1 MGKKQIHIYLGAL
14 FLLPIASPL
23 MASITV
29 PAGFEELVTGQK
41 LFLDVSLLGQSVG
54 IFEATVNFE
63 TIQFSNPAEVL
74 KALNLPIK
82 SDDARYQELLKKLS
96 TPLPRHG
103 DLSCSS
109 NNGAPGCGYIKSKDI
124 DFIYDE
130 NESKVNV
137 FIDPL
142 ILPVSNGKELYFSPT
157 SQTESAFI
165 HQQMLNVVG
174 DKDYK
179 SLSLQGSGALGLLT
193 DGYIGFDWSL
203 ASYSS
208 DDADSKN
215 INVDDAYYRYSLGN
229 RHYVQ
234 AGRMDSRDLSSNL
247 GGNINFTMLPL
258 GAISGARVGT
268 SLSYLNQ
275 AEAGKGSPITV
286 LLSTKSR
293 VDAYRGNQLLGTF
306 YLSNGS
312 NNLDTSNFPTGS
324 YQVTLKIYEDNNLV
338 RTEDQ
343 PFTRSGGIGDGTIQ
357 WFLQVGQT
365 ADRELF
371 SSGDSGDNDSTDT
384 PTHQVVQTGFKAPLP
399 KNFVATVGMA
409 NVASNSF
416 GEGGLEWDHTF
427 ATGFIDGNLSVQGNY
442 FYGNDGSHGN
452 VQQVSYNDGFSLSFY
467 RNDAHASTCSGD
479 NVDDYVDIGCYTSM
493 TANFAVPIGGWT
505 TSLAWTYNETTRVS
519 DYYDTSVPFE
529 NNMIRNTEDNS
540 TSNTYQ
546 LSLNRSDSFSGLML
560 STRVGGYKRVSD
572 DGNDDDN
579 GIYIGFTLS
588 RNNNTDRT
596 QPQTNSSLSA
606 DYRTSKTG
614 DDQLLYTASKN
625 WDWGENN
632 NREFGVDLGGT
643 NSDYV
648 NGSVHGKADGQYGD
662 ASITLS
668 DSYDNQEN
676 KHNTS
681 VSGTWNSS
689 FAIARSGM
697 YWGPGGNGMPSAA
710 VAVKIADGADDED
723 QDAKVNVSVDGG
735 GFAEMTSG
743 SKALF
748 PVSGF
753 NMSQV
758 SVEESELAREGSTA
772 VITSGSGKQNLFMLP
787 GKLKVR
793 EVKMESHYTFAGRMF
808 SHEGKPLPY
817 GVVLNASMYA
827 STADGSFT
835 AEMSKKADALYL
847 LSQHQIYQCKVNV
860 KAKRDVIR
868 FVGDT
873 TCETT
878 TLGSL
883 PEELQSIAQ
892 LHGLRDKNTTSN
904 IAANMSEGR

>member
-1 MGKKQIHIYLGAL
+1 MGIKKINIYIGAL
-14 FLLPIASPL
+14 FLLPMISPLIAST
-23 MASITV
+23 TV
-29 PAGFEELVTGQK
+29 PVGFEELVTGQK
-41 LFLDVSLLGQSVG
+41 IFLDVSLLGQSIG
-54 IFEATVNFE
+54 IFEANVNFE
-63 TIQFSNPAEVL
+63 TIQFASPIEVL

-82 SDDARYQELLKKLS
+82 NNDIRYQALLKKLS
-96 TPLPRHG
+96 LPLPRHG

-109 NNGAPGCGYIKSKDI
+109 TNGAPGCGYIKSKDI
-124 DFIYDE
+124 DLIYDE
-130 NESKVNV
+130 NESKVNIFV
-137 FIDPL
+137 DPL
-142 ILPVSNGKELYFSPT
+142 ILPASNGKELYFSPT

-174 DKDYK
+174 DQDYK
-179 SLSLQGSGALGLLT
+179 SLSLQGSGALGLLAN
-193 DGYIGFDWSL
+193 GYIGFDWSL
-203 ASYSS
+203 DSYSS
-208 DDADSKN
+208 NDADSKN
-215 INVDDAYYRYSLGN
+215 INVDDAYYRYSLGK
-229 RHYVQ
+229 RHYIQ

-306 YLSNGS
+306 YLPNGS

-343 PFTRSGGIGDGTIQ
+343 PFTRSGGIGDGTVQ
-357 WFLQVGQT
+357 WFLQFGQT
-365 ADRELF
+365 ADRQLF
-371 SSGDSGDNDSTDT
+371 SSGDDDSEDS
-384 PTHQVVQTGFKAPLP
+384 PTHQVIQTGVKAPLP

-409 NVASNSF
+409 NVASNNYA
-416 GEGGLEWDHTF
+416 EGGMEWEHTF
-427 ATGFIDGNLSVQGNY
+427 ASGFIDGNFSIQSNY
-442 FYGNDGSHGN
+442 FYGNNGSHGN
-452 VQQVSYNDGFSLSFY
+452 VQQVTYNDGFSLSFY
-467 RNDAHASTCSGD
+467 RNDAHASTCTSD
-479 NVDDYVDIGCYTSM
+479 DVDDYVDIGCYTSM

-519 DYYDTSVPFE
+519 DYYDTSKPFE
-529 NNMIRNTEDNS
+529 DSMISNTEDNS

-546 LSLNRSDSFSGLML
+546 LSLNRSDSFSSLIL
-560 STRVGGYKRVSD
+560 NTRIGGYKRVSD

-588 RNNNTDRT
+588 RNNNAART
-596 QPQTNSSLSA
+596 QPQTNSSFSA
-606 DYRTSKTG
+606 DYRTSKTS
-614 DDQLLYTASKN
+614 DDQLLYTATKN

-632 NREFGVDLGGT
+632 NREFGVALGGT

-648 NGSVHGKADGQYGD
+648 NGSVHGKMDGQFGET
-662 ASITLS
+662 SVTVS

-689 FAIARSGM
+689 FAIAHSGM
-697 YWGPGGNGMPSAA
+697 FWGPGGNGMPAAA
-710 VAVKIADGADDED
+710 VAVKIDDGQDNED

-743 SKALF
+743 AKALF
-748 PVSGF
+748 PISGF

-758 SVEESELAREGSTA
+758 SVEESELARDGSTA
-772 VITSGSGKQNLFMLP
+772 VITSGSGKQNVFMLP
-787 GKLKVR
+787 GKLKLR
-793 EVKMESHYTFAGRMF
+793 EVKMESHYTFAGRMLTKD
-808 SHEGKPLPY
+808 GKSLPY
-817 GVVLNASMYA
+817 GTVLNASMYA

-835 AEMSKKADALYL
+835 AEMNKKADILYL
-847 LSQHQIYQCKVNV
+847 LSEHQIYQCKVNV

-873 TCETT
+873 TCEIT
-878 TLGSL
+878 TLASL
-883 PEELQSIAQ
+883 PEELQNIAQ
-892 LHGLRDKNTTSN
+892 LHGLRVKNETNN
-904 IAANMSEGR
+904 IAANMVVEK